1 MSFRERTAWITLIT
15 IVICFGAYYGALL
28 AGLVLPATWQA
39 AHLGLLCIIGLVVLQ
54 VGLNV
59 LAALLNPKDARTPR
73 DERERLIHA
82 RSHVI
87 GYYVL
92 MIGVA
97 ATLILTHVVIK
108 GDDFGQVIVRTV
120 NIGTFAMVA
129 SALSVAIAQIIM
141 FRRGY

>member
-1 MSFRERTAWITLIT
+1 MS
-15 IVICFGAYYGALL
+15 
-28 AGLVLPATWQA
+28 
-39 AHLGLLCIIGLVVLQ
+39 IGRHC
-54 VGLNV
+54 
-59 LAALLNPKDARTPR
+59 ALLNPKDARTPR